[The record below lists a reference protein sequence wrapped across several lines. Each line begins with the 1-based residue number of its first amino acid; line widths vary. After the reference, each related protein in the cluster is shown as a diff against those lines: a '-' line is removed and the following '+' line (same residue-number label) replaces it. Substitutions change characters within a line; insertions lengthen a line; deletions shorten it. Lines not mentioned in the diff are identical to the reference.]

1 MREKRRFSRKK
12 KNLLQSAI
20 VSLRKLFSLSP
31 FTCWSGIDWVDPP
44 PPTGSTDACG
54 DYNPSTGILKRKVL
68 LLKWFKLNPKYRGL
82 GAKNSLVP
90 LENHPLETVSSLPS
104 KLF

>member
-20 VSLRKLFSLSP
+20 VGLRKLFSLSP
-31 FTCWSGIDWVDPP
+31 FTCWSGIDWLESPP
-44 PPTGSTDACG
+44 PPGSTDACG
-54 DYNPSTGILKRKVL
+54 DYDLNNGILQRKVL
-68 LLKWFKLNPKYRGL
+68 ILKCFKLNPKYRGL